1 MRGALSMVSL
11 LFVVAI
17 AAYFYSTSSPELQQ
31 PEQYQKLQSKVDTA
45 VQQLKHDPQ
54 ADFDAANRASSSST
68 NTPNTPPPGN

>member
-17 AAYFYSTSSPELQQ
+17 AAYYYSTSQPELQQ

-45 VQQLKHDPQ
+45 VKQMQRDPQ
-54 ADFDAANRASSSST
+54 ADFDAANRTLTSPPAS
-68 NTPNTPPPGN
+68 NAPPPGN